1 MYRRL
6 FQIAIALLLLLAGSV
21 SADVLLQGS
30 QHIGD
35 DDDLAGTFQPAD
47 PVYRDRHI
55 AYPSRFE
62 LTTTTTI
69 TAVELQGLVWEQ
81 QSRATLQVRIN
92 GALQGTGGQGANN
105 VVLDAALTLPAGVHS
120 LSVDAGCLNNGGQS
134 VDCSAGSA
142 RSENDISFTGIRLI
156 SAETSTSIN
165 LNRRRH
171 VGDNADPGT
180 GGFFCQVFGVGCT
193 PDFYDRTAGEQ
204 PNYYPDATEG
214 NSIDIPFTV
223 NVGGVASVVTFY
235 EVREVDASLNVL
247 IDGASIGSI
256 NADGTVVLPTNR
268 VLSAGAHVLTVESTL
283 AGTGDYDDVSWDDII
298 ISVDTVELSY
308 FEIDVGAGN
317 ASTCFPREIAI
328 SARDAL
334 GNVVTDYTGTVTLA
348 TSSGHGDWLPGG
360 SDPALGVLDNG
371 AGDDGVASYTFDA
384 NDDGSITLLLSN
396 SHADNLA
403 VTVTDA
409 GAAVSSTSA
418 VVAFRDNAFVITPQ
432 TCTGASCA
440 VPAGSAEVV
449 AGRPHAFEA
458 AVWRRD
464 ATSGD
469 CAIATGY
476 AGNQALKLWRNLD
489 AQDPGGAAPTVGG
502 AVLPTATP
510 AATNVT
516 VNFTNGLGSFVLD
529 TTDVGRYDLAL
540 LDDAS
545 GFAVDENGNPRPIE
559 GGSPTLTVRPF
570 ALGYPAIA
578 AGALPNPGGT
588 ATTGAGFVAAGDAF
602 ELTLG
607 AYRWQAGDDADN
619 NGLPDTGVDVTDNGI
634 TPAFAWDVQQT
645 ALLDT
650 PASGTA
656 GVLGGDVTV
665 AATGFAGGAIDAS
678 VRYSEVG
685 SLRIDA
691 LANGYLGSGV
701 AVTGRSPVI
710 GRVYPADF
718 ELQGG
723 SLTPGC
729 AGAYTYM
736 DQPALGI
743 AYTLAARNRAGQV
756 TVNYAGDPADAGRP
770 YNVGTVAFAAE
781 NDDDGIDRAPRLF
794 AAPGA
799 TWAAGILDVS
809 DPAARF
815 ARLAD
820 PDGPFEDLVIGLR
833 VADPDGVVVAAPD
846 MNPVTTGDCTLDGSC
861 DARAIDT
868 TALRYGRL
876 EAANVAGSEAATLT
890 MPVRSRYFLNGAFV
904 TSTQDAC
911 TTLAVSDLVLSNAA
925 ASDVRSGTIAIGG
938 GSTSVSLVNPTAVA
952 GVLDAA
958 FTAPGP
964 GNTGYVDV
972 FIDLSTATGA
982 DAPWLAYDWDNNPL
996 TPDEGPRARATFGV
1010 YPGNE
1015 GQIYLREEY

>member
-1 MYRRL
+1 MSALRIHRL
-6 FQIAIALLLLLAGSV
+6 AVLLLGVVLWGFASTTL
-21 SADVLLQGS
+21 ADVLLPGA

-35 DDDLAGTFQPAD
+35 DTDTAYTPSQPVPRLD
-47 PVYRDRHI
+47 YRSN
-55 AYPSRFE
+55 PSRFSLSDA
-62 LTTTTTI
+62 LTV
-69 TAVELQGLVWEQ
+69 TAVRLEDTVLQGALFGTPTFDVYIDG
-81 QSRATLQVRIN
+81 VRV
-92 GALQGTGGQGANN
+92 GSGDGGSGD
-105 VVLDAALTLPAGVHS
+105 VTIDLDAPLDLDAGVHS
-120 LSVDAGCLNNGGQS
+120 ISVDPQCIDFWIFYGSCGSRLEETADIGFSGLTLISTGTTEHISFNRRYHVGDSIIGNDGYAGRVYPDAPDAQTLILPFSLGVDATLTAVRFFNVRDVETQGLCKDPNLVYLDKTNPPSQIGVIDQNGNLVINPDRTIAAGTHELIVDAGLCTGQGNNS
-134 VDCSAGSA
+134 
-142 RSENDISFTGIRLI
+142 
-156 SAETSTSIN
+156 
-165 LNRRRH
+165 
-171 VGDNADPGT
+171 
-180 GGFFCQVFGVGCT
+180 
-193 PDFYDRTAGEQ
+193 
-204 PNYYPDATEG
+204 
-214 NSIDIPFTV
+214 
-223 NVGGVASVVTFY
+223 
-235 EVREVDASLNVL
+235 
-247 IDGASIGSI
+247 
-256 NADGTVVLPTNR
+256 
-268 VLSAGAHVLTVESTL
+268 
-283 AGTGDYDDVSWDDII
+283 DYDDFSWDDVILEFASVMASNFE
-298 ISVDTVELSY
+298 ISVAAT
-308 FEIDVGAGN
+308 
-317 ASTCFPREIAI
+317 ASTCVPHAVDITVLR
-328 SARDAL
+328 S
-334 GNVVTDYTGTVTLA
+334 NGTVNQGYNGTVQIS
-348 TSSGHGDWLPGG
+348 TSSGHGDWSVVTAAG
-360 SDPALGVLDNG
+360 ALDNG
-371 AGDDGVASYTFDA
+371 APDDGVAVYGFVPGNGGDA
-384 NDDGSITLLLSN
+384 GTVTLQLGN
-396 SHADNLA
+396 THADDLTIR
-403 VTVTDA
+403 VEDTTDPTMW
-409 GAAVSSTSA
+409 AVSSLVS
-418 VVAFRDNAFVITPQ
+418 FRDNAFVITPQ

-464 ATSGD
+464 VATGD

-476 AGNQALKLWRNLD
+476 AGSQALKLWRNLD

-502 AVLPTATP
+502 AALPTATP

-516 VNFTNGLGSFVLD
+516 VNFTNGVGSFVLD

-607 AYRWQAGDDADN
+607 AYRWQAGDDADDD
-619 NGLPDTGVDVTDNGI
+619 GLPDTGVDVTDNGI

-650 PASGTA
+650 PATGTA

-678 VRYSEVG
+678 VNYSEVG

-710 GRVYPADF
+710 GRVHPADF

-861 DARAIDT
+861 NARAIDAT
-868 TALRYGRL
+868 VLRYGRL
-876 EAANVAGSEAATLT
+876 EAANVAGSEASTLT
-890 MPVRSRYFLNGAFV
+890 MSVRSRYFLNGAFV

-952 GVLDAA
+952 GVLDAT

>member
-35 DDDLAGTFQPAD
+35 DHDSDLTGAFQPAD

-69 TAVELQGLVWEQ
+69 TAVELQGLVWQ
-81 QSRATLQVRIN
+81 NDGGAIRVYIN
-92 GALQGTGGQGANN
+92 GTLRGTG
-105 VVLDAALTLPAGVHS
+105 AASASTVTLSTPLTLPAGVHTIA
-120 LSVDAGCLNNGGQS
+120 VEAGCLNPGGQRPGA
-134 VDCSAGSA
+134 CSNTGP
-142 RSENDISFTGIRLI
+142 EQDNDISFTAIRLV
-156 SAETSTSIN
+156 STEATTSVN
-165 LNRRRH
+165 LNQRRH
-171 VGDNADPGT
+171 IGDTADA
-180 GGFFCQVFGVGCT
+180 
-193 PDFYDRTAGEQ
+193 DDDYDRVGQA
-204 PNYYPDATEG
+204 PNYYPDAHEG
-214 NSIDIPFTV
+214 SSIAIPFTV
-223 NVGGVASVVTFY
+223 TTGGVVSQIAFY
-235 EVREVDASLNVL
+235 EVREVNAGFFGGGADVS
-247 IDGASIGSI
+247 IDGVSIGRITS
-256 NADGTVVLPTNR
+256 NGTVTFSPDLVLGP
-268 VLSAGAHVLTVESTL
+268 GAHELSVSARNIILF
-283 AGTGDYDDVSWDDII
+283 GIDDLSWDDII

-476 AGNQALKLWRNLD
+476 AGSQALKLWRNLD
-489 AQDPGGAAPTVGG
+489 AQDPGGAAPTVAG
-502 AVLPTATP
+502 AALPTAVP
-510 AATNVT
+510 AAPNVT
-516 VNFTNGLGSFVLD
+516 VNFTNGVGSFVLD
-529 TTDVGRYDLAL
+529 TADVGRYDLAL

-545 GFAVDENGNPRPIE
+545 GFAVDENGDPRPIG

-619 NGLPDTGVDVTDNGI
+619 NGLPDAGVDVTDNGI

-650 PASGTA
+650 PATGAA

-665 AATGFAGGAIDAS
+665 AAAGFAGGAIDAS
-678 VRYSEVG
+678 VSYSEVG

-691 LANGYLGSGV
+691 LATGYLGSG
-701 AVTGRSPVI
+701 AQVTGRSPVI
-710 GRVYPADF
+710 GRVHPAHF

-770 YNVGTVAFAAE
+770 YNVGTVSFAAE

-794 AAPGA
+794 ATPGA

-833 VADPDGVVVAAPD
+833 VADPDGAVVAAPD
-846 MNPVTTGDCTLDGSC
+846 MNPVTTGDCTVDGSC

-982 DAPWLAYDWDNNPL
+982 DAPWLAYDWDDNPL